1 MTLLREFPSAVA
13 IYTISAMHG
22 DRFMVGR
29 ARELRRN
36 QTAAE
41 ARVWRLLRD
50 RRVGGLKF
58 RRQCVIGGHVVDFVC
73 LEARLVIEIDGA
85 THEDVKADA
94 VRTAEIER
102 AGYTVI
108 RFWNA
113 YVYDRESAI
122 TDVILDA
129 LRLSALPQSEKDRL
143 DRERMFP
150 TPLG

>member
-1 MTLLREFPSAVA
+1 
-13 IYTISAMHG
+13 MHG

-41 ARVWRLLRD
+41 TCMWRLLRD
-50 RRVGGLKF
+50 RRLGGLKF
-58 RRQCVIGGHVVDFVC
+58 RRQHVIGGHVVDFVC
-73 LEARLVIEIDGA
+73 LAARLVIEIDGA
-85 THEDVKADA
+85 THEDVEADA
-94 VRTAEIER
+94 IRTADIER

-122 TDVILDA
+122 IDMILHA

>member
-1 MTLLREFPSAVA
+1 
-13 IYTISAMHG
+13 MHG
-22 DRFMVGR
+22 GRFMFGR

-41 ARVWRLLRD
+41 TRLWRLLRD
-50 RRVGGLKF
+50 RRLGGLKF
-58 RRQCVIGGHVVDFVC
+58 RRQHVIGGHVVDFVC
-73 LEARLVIEIDGA
+73 IAARLVIEIDGA
-85 THEDVKADA
+85 THENVEADA
-94 VRTAEIER
+94 IRTADIHR

-122 TDVILDA
+122 IDMILDA

-143 DRERMFP
+143 DRQRMFP

>member
-1 MTLLREFPSAVA
+1 
-13 IYTISAMHG
+13 MHG

-36 QTAAE
+36 QAAAE
-41 ARVWRLLRD
+41 RCVWRLLRD
-50 RRVGGLKF
+50 RRLGGLKF
-58 RRQCVIGGHVVDFVC
+58 RRQHVIGGHIVDFVC
-73 LEARLVIEIDGA
+73 LTARLVIEIDGA
-85 THEDVKADA
+85 THEDVEADA
-94 VRTAEIER
+94 IRTSEIER

-113 YVYDRESAI
+113 YVYGRESAI
-122 TDVILDA
+122 TDMILDA

-143 DRERMFP
+143 DRQRMFP

>member
-1 MTLLREFPSAVA
+1 
-13 IYTISAMHG
+13 MHG

-41 ARVWRLLRD
+41 TCMWRLLRD
-50 RRVGGLKF
+50 RRLGGLKF
-58 RRQCVIGGHVVDFVC
+58 RRQHVIGGHVVDFVC
-73 LEARLVIEIDGA
+73 LAARLVIEIDGA
-85 THEDVKADA
+85 THEDVEADA
-94 VRTAEIER
+94 IRTADIER